1 MLVLLLMIM
10 KCALKKIV
18 KLIESWAD
26 NPDQRHEDV
35 LTAILETALKA
46 LNKM

>member
-1 MLVLLLMIM
+1 MTI
-10 KCALKKIV
+10 KYALSRIV

-46 LNKM
+46 LNKR

>member
-1 MLVLLLMIM
+1 M
-10 KCALKKIV
+10 KRSLIRIV

-35 LTAILETALKA
+35 LADILDMALQA
-46 LNKM
+46 LNKR